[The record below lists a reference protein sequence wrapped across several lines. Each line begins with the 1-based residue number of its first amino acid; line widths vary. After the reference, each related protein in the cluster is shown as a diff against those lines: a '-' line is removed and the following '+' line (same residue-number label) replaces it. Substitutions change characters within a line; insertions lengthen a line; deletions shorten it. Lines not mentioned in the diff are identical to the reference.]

1 MEYQG
6 EYRYRYPHAAI
17 TTDCVVFGYNGQELK
32 VLLIRR
38 GANPYKGKWAFPG
51 GFLRMDETLEQCARR
66 ELMEETS
73 FCPEMLEQFH
83 AYSSVHRDPRERVV
97 TVAFYALV
105 KPAAVKGGDDADEA
119 QWFEIHHVPPLA
131 FDHDELLVQALRH
144 LKEQVHFKP
153 VCFKLLGDV
162 FTLPQLQHIYE
173 TVLDTTFDRRNF
185 QRKMS
190 PVLIPAEAPRAEY
203 EDLLVKRRQPVNEH
217 SDRQHEKDMK
227 ILCCSTR
234 MCGPKEKINS
244 DKHSDGNE
252 NTVFFSVT
260 GNPLPALRENL
271 IIPKKN
277 GEPDHVC
284 DIEPSKREPGRKPQW
299 FRFNLLR
306 YLQLKQEN
314 EDKLDI

>member
-131 FDHDELLVQALRH
+131 FDHDDILAQALHH

-173 TVLDTTFDRRNF
+173 IVLDTTFDRRNF

-190 PVLIPAEAPRAEY
+190 QVLIPAEAPA
-203 EDLLVKRRQPVNEH
+203 P
-217 SDRQHEKDMK
+217 HEKERHTARKQAIDERKAMPQK
-227 ILCCSTR
+227 QGVYGSCYFARERT
-234 MCGPKEKINS
+234 PKEEETAPSVLIAPK
-244 DKHSDGNE
+244 GNMV
-252 NTVFFSVT
+252 NASVSAATQDLQVKFSVCK
-260 GNPLPALRENL
+260 LKDEQ
-271 IIPKKN
+271 
-277 GEPDHVC
+277 
-284 DIEPSKREPGRKPQW
+284 PSVRDADEAKHEPGRKPKW
-299 FRFNLLR
+299 FRFNMLR